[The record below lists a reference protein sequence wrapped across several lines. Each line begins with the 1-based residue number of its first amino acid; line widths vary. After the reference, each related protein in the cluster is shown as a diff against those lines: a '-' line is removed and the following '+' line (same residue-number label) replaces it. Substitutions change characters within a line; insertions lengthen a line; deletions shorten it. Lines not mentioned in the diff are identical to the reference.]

1 MSTRRRKPIMP
12 TAVIIVGLL
21 VGITGLLML
30 LLGIGVISPTVL
42 TVPGINLNV
51 QTATPG
57 IVVMVIGFTVALVPI
72 VMAMWV
78 DARRAAAVVMPVDAK
93 RAAPDKAEFVEAG
106 TYIDAVLQAP
116 RNDD

>member
-1 MSTRRRKPIMP
+1 MP
-12 TAVIIVGLL
+12 TVVVIVGLL

-30 LLGIGVISPTVL
+30 LLGIGVISPTSL
-42 TVPGINLNV
+42 NIPGINLNV

-78 DARRAAAVVMPVDAK
+78 DAK
-93 RAAPDKAEFVEAG
+93 RQSGGDGDF
-106 TYIDAVLQAP
+106 YIRETIAQVP
-116 RNDD
+116 RPHKDNSLLRQ